1 MKKFLLAICIGF
13 ICLFILNSNFKS
25 TQAALASNVIRFHV
39 LANSDE
45 NYDQKLKLKVRNRII
60 KEMEQFFD
68 NNGDIKS
75 ARCAISD
82 NLEKI
87 ESIAKDEIE
96 KNGYSYDVKV
106 RLGNSY
112 FPTKNYGEI
121 ILPEGNYEALKVE
134 IGNAKG
140 QNWWCVLFP
149 PLCFVDEA
157 CVSCSSEAAEK
168 IKTAVGK
175 ENAPLL
181 ETEKAP
187 SLKIKFK
194 SYEIWQRGKEKIAY
208 VIGLL

>member
-1 MKKFLLAICIGF
+1 MKKFLLAIGIGF

-25 TQAALASNVIRFHV
+25 TEAALASNVIRFHV

-45 NYDQKLKLKVRNRII
+45 AYDQDLKLKVRNRVI

-68 NNGDIKS
+68 SNGDIKS

-82 NLEKI
+82 NIEKI
-87 ESIAKDEIE
+87 ENIARDEIE
-96 KNGYSYDVKV
+96 KNGYNYDVKAS
-106 RLGNSY
+106 LGNSY

-121 ILPEGNYEALKVE
+121 VLPEGSYEALKIE
-134 IGNAKG
+134 IGKARG

-149 PLCFVDEA
+149 PLCFVDES
-157 CVSCSSEAAEK
+157 CVSCSSEVADE
-168 IKTAVGK
+168 IKNAVGK

-187 SLKIKFK
+187 SVKIKFK

>member
-1 MKKFLLAICIGF
+1 MKKFLLAMCIGF
-13 ICLFILNSNFKS
+13 ICLCILNSKFKS

-45 NYDQKLKLKVRNRII
+45 SYDQNLKLKVRNRII
-60 KEMEQFFD
+60 KEMEPFFD
-68 NNGDIKS
+68 SNGDIKS
-75 ARCAISD
+75 ARCAILD
-82 NLEKI
+82 NMEKI
-87 ESIAKDEIE
+87 ENFARDEIE

-106 RLGNSY
+106 SLGNSY

-121 ILPEGNYEALKVE
+121 VLPEGSYEALKIE
-134 IGNAKG
+134 IGKAQG

-149 PLCFVDEA
+149 PLCFVDES
-157 CVSCSSEAAEK
+157 CVSCSSEAADE
-168 IKTAVGK
+168 IKSAVGK

-181 ETEKAP
+181 ETDKPPAV
-187 SLKIKFK
+187 KIKFK